1 MFCNKVDGVKHIP
14 GFTVTIPSVFISYS
28 HDSEQHKAWVRRL
41 AEEIRQHGVN
51 ATLDQWDLSLG
62 QDIATFMQ
70 KGILDADRVL
80 LVCSET
86 YVRKAEAG
94 VGGVGFERLIVTS
107 EVVQN
112 IDTRK
117 FIPLVRANASEPF
130 IPRFLGPRLYIN
142 FNDDATYEVKR
153 EELLRELLGAPA
165 NVKPPLGANPFS
177 VESTKQPATLANR
190 PHDQM
195 QWTVLAKVDAS
206 SGIPLNAG
214 FASIQYR
221 LWSDEPGVPLL
232 LRLSSNAEG
241 TLSQELSGPS
251 GVAKLMISEP
261 QTFYVSF
268 SHPRVQSE
276 ISVIGY
282 EF

>member
-1 MFCNKVDGVKHIP
+1 M
-14 GFTVTIPSVFISYS
+14 TIPSVFISYS